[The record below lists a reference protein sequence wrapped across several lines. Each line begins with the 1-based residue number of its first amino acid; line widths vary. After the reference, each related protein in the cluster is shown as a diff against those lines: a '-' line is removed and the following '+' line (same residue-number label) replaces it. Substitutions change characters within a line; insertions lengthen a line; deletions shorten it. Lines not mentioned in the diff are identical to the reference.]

1 MIPSISLRQDIRLID
16 LAFESERGA
25 QEKIPLDSFQ
35 HEGWPRSVSPSQMPA
50 QRRALARRRRHGR
63 ARTEKS
69 WSAARSSI
77 L

>member
-1 MIPSISLRQDIRLID
+1 LIN

-35 HEGWPRSVSPSQMPA
+35 HGRWPRFGSALKMPA
-50 QRRALARRRRHGR
+50 QRHTLARRRRHGR
-63 ARTEKS
+63 ARIEKS
-69 WSAARSSI
+69 WIAARSSI